1 MIVRLGN
8 FISWLFLPLFIP
20 VIALALTLYIPSEE
34 KNLSHPSLY
43 LLDKDFKD
51 QIIFLFFVFG
61 TLAPGISFLLMFR
74 RKLIS
79 TLEMDNRTERTVP
92 LLIVFSYC
100 LILFLLFF
108 IKAPDGVLPIYI
120 YAIPL
125 SGTILSLVF
134 LLINNWT
141 KISLHAAGGGMI
153 TGYLCA
159 FSAQQITFNYLLI
172 LFCFLISGLIMSARL
187 ALNKHTPFQV
197 YLGWILAFV
206 ITFYCNFYYPFN
218 LF

>member
-1 MIVRLGN
+1 MIIRLGN

-20 VIALALTLYIPSEE
+20 IIALALTMYIPSEE

-43 LLDKDFKD
+43 LLDEDFKD

-108 IKAPDGVLPIYI
+108 VKAPDGVLPIYI

-125 SGTILSLVF
+125 SGAILSLVF

-153 TGYLCA
+153 TG
-159 FSAQQITFNYLLI
+159 YLLI

-218 LF
+218 LL